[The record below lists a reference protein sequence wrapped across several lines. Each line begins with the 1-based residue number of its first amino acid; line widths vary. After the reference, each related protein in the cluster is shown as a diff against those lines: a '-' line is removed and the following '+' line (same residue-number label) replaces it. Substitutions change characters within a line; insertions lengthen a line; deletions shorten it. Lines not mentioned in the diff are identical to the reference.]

1 MNPSKLLPLLASLCF
16 PLPAC
21 AGTVASTDD
30 APTPKAPSSSAPA
43 SAVTADWSCTQD
55 GAPLPDWSHPAALGP
70 QNTLAVHLVEA
81 YSSSDVG
88 GVTVLACNAS
98 DTTCA
103 SPIAGAQAD
112 DSGLATLTL
121 PGAGGSFDGYLEI
134 TGAEMP
140 TNLVFF
146 DGRTS
151 QSGSY
156 EVVVYTGPA
165 LGITAALAGMRLD
178 PLSGVLRVDAHDCVG
193 APAAGVTLGLSTS
206 DRATE
211 IAYFTGAGGALL
223 PNASATDETGVA
235 IAFGVQASGFGVRE
249 ALGATAVGGAI
260 AFARPGAVSSVV
272 ALP

>member
-30 APTPKAPSSSAPA
+30 APAPKAASATTPA
-43 SAVTADWSCTQD
+43 SASTADWSCTQA
-55 GAPLPDWSHPAALGP
+55 GASLPDWSHPAALGP
-70 QNTLAVHLVEA
+70 QDTLAVHLVEA

-88 GVTVLACNAS
+88 RVTVLACNAS

-103 SPIAGAQAD
+103 SPLGGTQAD
-112 DSGLATLTL
+112 DSGLATLTI
-121 PGAGGSFDGYLEI
+121 PGAGGSFDGYLAI
-134 TGAEMP
+134 TGDEMP
-140 TNLVFF
+140 PNLVFF

-151 QSGSY
+151 QAGSY
-156 EVVVYTGPA
+156 EVIVYTAPA
-165 LGITAALAGMRLD
+165 LGITATLAGVTLD
-178 PLSGVLRVDAHDCVG
+178 ARFGVLQVEAHDCVG
-193 APAAGVTLGLSTS
+193 APAAGITLGLSTS

-211 IAYFTGAGGALL
+211 IAYFTGGGGALM
-223 PNASATDETGVA
+223 PNASGTDETGVA
-235 IAFGVQASGFGVRE
+235 IAFGVHASGFGVRE